1 MQIDALL
8 DAAKATAEIGTD
20 SALAARLGVTKQA
33 VSNWRHGS
41 KLPDAVA
48 CEKLAIL
55 NGFPLVRV
63 IGMIKKHRAISTAEK
78 RV

>member
-33 VSNWRHGS
+33 VSN
-41 KLPDAVA
+41 
-48 CEKLAIL
+48 
-55 NGFPLVRV
+55 
-63 IGMIKKHRAISTAEK
+63 
-78 RV
+78 